1 MNRSIVCALV
11 VLVPTFAGCKDE
23 PPPATANNAQGQYPQ
38 GQYPQGQYPQGQYPQ
53 QPGQPGQQYPQ
64 QQPGQQYPQQQPGQ
78 QYPQQPQYTPQGQPQ
93 QPQAQPQQPAQP
105 GWQIPGMPPAQP
117 PAQGGTPTAG
127 GTATAID
134 PNLAVA
140 ASAPLATMGATEA
153 PGAAKEG
160 GMIAGNFQQGQTMEQ
175 AFTLQPGKCYTV
187 VAASA
192 GIQQVDVELLA
203 VTPVPGMNPSMGKA
217 TGTAGMAGS
226 QAVLGSKANCIK
238 LALSPF
244 PVQAKFVVTA
254 TRGAGMAAAQL
265 YVK

>member
-1 MNRSIVCALV
+1 MNRSIVSALV
-11 VLVPTFAGCKDE
+11 ILVPMFAGCKDE

-38 GQYPQGQYPQGQYPQ
+38 QQQG
-53 QPGQPGQQYPQ
+53 QYPQ
-64 QQPGQQYPQQQPGQ
+64 QQPGQYPQQPPQQGQYPQQPPQQG
-78 QYPQQPQYTPQGQPQ
+78 QYPQQPQYQPQGQPQ
-93 QPQAQPQQPAQP
+93 QQPQGQPQQPAQP
-105 GWQIPGMPPAQP
+105 GWQIPGLP
-117 PAQGGTPTAG
+117 PAQGGGGQTPPASGG

-140 ASAPLATMGATEA
+140 ASAPLATLGATEA

-203 VTPVPGMNPSMGKA
+203 VTVIPGMSPSMGKA
-217 TGTAGMAGS
+217 TGTAGLAGS

-238 LALSPF
+238 LAFSPV